1 VLELTLYL
9 VIQIFLFL
17 LAILCKR
24 SKGMYIAIA
33 LFIWIMAAFATDS
46 YDISNYR
53 YTYDADIY
61 IGKDPLFYQ
70 FQLLFTNCNAPFMVF
85 KFAVATITVLAS
97 AAAIPKYTEYV
108 AFLSGLCLF
117 IPYGSYITQIRSS
130 MSGAIDI
137 LAVAWLYTKTQGKV
151 SWKEIIKYVILIV
164 IASGFHQSSLLF
176 LLLVIPFFTD
186 DKNDRY
192 IKICE
197 NISIVLVIIFLV
209 ASGRVYNF
217 IDKIQGAVSNVY
229 FKTLFWRI
237 EEFFSSQFA
246 VNFTGFMF
254 NVCHHFVVFI
264 CAELTSKT
272 MQQIAIDEQD
282 DEKLKRIILLRKFNA
297 SFLFLIPFYSVSYH
311 FVRAFYYASPLLY
324 SITINNVFEIRNK
337 KMSSK
342 YGQIELV
349 LLISVTLFVALFNIS
364 KEPSDAQRIVNGL
377 LFWGKN

>member
-1 VLELTLYL
+1 MIELTLYL
-9 VIQIFLFL
+9 SIQFFLFL

-46 YDISNYR
+46 FDISNYR

-85 KFAVATITVLAS
+85 KFAVATITVVAS
-97 AAAIPKYTEYV
+97 AFAIPKYTEYV
-108 AFLSGLCLF
+108 GFLSGLCLF
-117 IPYGSYITQIRSS
+117 IPFGSYITQIRSS

-137 LAVAWLYTKTQGKV
+137 LAVAWLYSKTQEKV
-151 SWKEIIKYVILIV
+151 SKKDLIKYIILIV

-176 LLLVIPFFTD
+176 LLLAIPFFTD
-186 DKNDRY
+186 ENDDKY
-192 IKICE
+192 VKVCE
-197 NISIVLVIIFLV
+197 YATIILAIIFLLAAGTV
-209 ASGRVYNF
+209 HSF
-217 IDKIQGAVSNVY
+217 IDKITNVVSNVY

-237 EEFFSSQFA
+237 GEFFSSQFA

-254 NVCHHFVVFI
+254 NVCHHFIVFI

-272 MQQIAIDEQD
+272 MQRIAADEED
-282 DEKLKRIILLRKFNA
+282 TNKLKRVILIRKFNA
-297 SFLFLIPFYSVSYH
+297 TFLFLIPFYSISYH
-311 FVRAFYYASPLLY
+311 FVRAFYYATPLLY
-324 SITINNVFEIRNK
+324 SITVNNVFEIRNK
-337 KMSSK
+337 TRSYK

-364 KEPSDAQRIVNGL
+364 KEPLDAQRIVNGL